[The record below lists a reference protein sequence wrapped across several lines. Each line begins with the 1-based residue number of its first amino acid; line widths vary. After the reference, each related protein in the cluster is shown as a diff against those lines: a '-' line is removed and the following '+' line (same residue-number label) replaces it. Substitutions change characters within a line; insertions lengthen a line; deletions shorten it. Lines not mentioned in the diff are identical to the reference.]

1 MSKSRAKVRHATPL
15 RRNKIANEG
24 LKLLDAGGL
33 EGLSMRKLAQT
44 LGVEAMSLYNH
55 VQSKDDLLAEIVN
68 LVVAKVPLPGPK
80 QHWRKRL
87 EALLLGLYEIL
98 TRHPHIV
105 PILARE
111 QAVISSPRA
120 LAVMEAAA
128 RALAESGLSPS
139 RQVSAFR
146 GSIALCFGFVL
157 THTRGLTATRA
168 QADAVWNAWD
178 SSQWDAAG
186 VPHLAALAP
195 EFLKTKAGDD
205 LAQTLSAFLDSLS
218 RDARS
223 GD

>member
-1 MSKSRAKVRHATPL
+1 MPKTKTRSPAPL
-15 RRNKIANEG
+15 RRTQIASAG
-24 LKLLDAGGL
+24 LKLLDADGL
-33 EGLSMRKLAQT
+33 EGLSMRKLAQV
-44 LGVEAMSLYNH
+44 LCVEAMSLYNH
-55 VQSKDDLLAEIVN
+55 IKNKDDLLAEIVN
-68 LVVAKVPLPGPK
+68 LVVAKVPLPDPRRS
-80 QHWRKRL
+80 WRERI
-87 EALLLGLYEIL
+87 EALILGLYATL
-98 TRHPHIV
+98 TRHPHIL

-205 LAQTLSAFLDSLS
+205 LAQTLSAFLESLS
-218 RDARS
+218 RDARL
-223 GD
+223 GE